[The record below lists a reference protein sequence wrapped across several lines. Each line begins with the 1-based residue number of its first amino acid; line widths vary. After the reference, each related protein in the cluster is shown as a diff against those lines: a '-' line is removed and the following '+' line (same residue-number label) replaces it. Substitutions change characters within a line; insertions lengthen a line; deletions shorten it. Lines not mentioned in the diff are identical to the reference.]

1 MHDDTPAFINPTCA
15 SFSLE
20 EESAWAAAQAATG
33 ISQIH
38 KPIPPR
44 VVTAVEQIPI
54 APVEPPTPVVA
65 EPSPIDQSI
74 KSKERR
80 QRCGECPGCTRED
93 CGVCVS
99 CQVCSRPG
107 RPRTPGGA
115 RRGPSCHCPPSTCA
129 PRPRRARSSLAAR
142 GRSASAVSPQQSHD
156 APKARPDARRRGR
169 GPPPASGGGIYDP
182 SRHNRPDRRALHPSA
197 GSPGRPGRPLE
208 PLITAVPRLRFEPT
222 PPCSRRQASSA
233 SARTCRSRRTSASA
247 WRPS

>member
-54 APVEPPTPVVA
+54 APAEPPTPVVA

-142 GRSASAVSPQQSHD
+142 GACAVSPQQYTR
-156 APKARPDARRRGR
+156 RPQSSCVGRRKFVFCLSSQDGALPNTETR
-169 GPPPASGGGIYDP
+169 PPW
-182 SRHNRPDRRALHPSA
+182 L
-197 GSPGRPGRPLE
+197 
-208 PLITAVPRLRFEPT
+208 VF
-222 PPCSRRQASSA
+222 
-233 SARTCRSRRTSASA
+233 
-247 WRPS
+247 